1 MSATDIATRARTGID
16 VPPDASLLDA
26 ARGLGPIIMASRDA
40 TERDRRL
47 ARPVLDAMRNAG
59 MFRMFTPAALGGL
72 ETDPV
77 TLAHVVEEIAKHDSA
92 AGWALQAGNTGA
104 WWAGNMQED
113 GIAEIF
119 ADGPDLMMAASFAP
133 PHRADVVPGGYRLT
147 GRGALASTVQDSP
160 WVMLSGIVHDE
171 GQPRMTPFGPTVVG
185 LIMRNT
191 DVQIL
196 DTWHS
201 LGMRGTDS
209 NDVVADRVFVPTS
222 RAFVITPDFEP
233 APQFR
238 GPLYRLPATVATIAI
253 ITPVALAIARGAIDE
268 VRDLATSKVPM
279 GTQKTLRNRTLA
291 QSTLARAEAS
301 LRSARLLFYDT
312 LSAAWRQAL
321 AGQPFSLEDKA
332 DLMLAGTH
340 AVQTAA
346 DVADMMH
353 RTAGTSGIYTRSRL
367 ERLFRDAQTV
377 RHHGFHSES
386 RYETVGQV
394 YLGVEPEFPFVA
406 F

>member
-1 MSATDIATRARTGID
+1 MSGF
-16 VPPDASLLDA
+16 VY
-26 ARGLGPIIMASRDA
+26 
-40 TERDRRL
+40 
-47 ARPVLDAMRNAG
+47 
-59 MFRMFTPAALGGL
+59 
-72 ETDPV
+72 
-77 TLAHVVEEIAKHDSA
+77 
-92 AGWALQAGNTGA
+92 
-104 WWAGNMQED
+104 ED
-113 GIAEIF
+113 GQ
-119 ADGPDLMMAASFAP
+119 M
-133 PHRADVVPGGYRLT
+133 
-147 GRGALASTVQDSP
+147 
-160 WVMLSGIVHDE
+160 
-171 GQPRMTPFGPTVVG
+171 RMTPFGPEVISLV
-185 LIMRNT
+185 LPST
-191 DVQIL
+191 DVEVV

-209 NDVVADRVFVPTS
+209 NDVVTDGVFVPSS
-222 RAFVITPDFEP
+222 RCFMLTPDYEP
-233 APQFR
+233 APEFR

-253 ITPVALAIARGAIDE
+253 IAPVALAIARGAIDE
-268 VRDLATSKVPM
+268 LRDLATSKVPM
-279 GTQKTLRNRTLA
+279 GSQKTLRNRTLA